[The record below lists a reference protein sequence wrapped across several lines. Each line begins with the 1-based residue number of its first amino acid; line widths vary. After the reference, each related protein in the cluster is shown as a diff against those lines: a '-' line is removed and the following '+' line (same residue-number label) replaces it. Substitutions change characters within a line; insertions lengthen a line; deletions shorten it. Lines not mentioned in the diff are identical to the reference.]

1 MGSRNC
7 AEPTCTAVEFRET
20 GFCHRHQDLVG
31 SQVPAKNDQPPPVI
45 VISKGMGAES
55 TSLAGVALA
64 LFGIGL
70 VAMLFGDF
78 DMVCCGV
85 LFIFIG
91 VVLGSYDVLS
101 RMFRPSQQ
109 RMG

>member
-1 MGSRNC
+1 MPSSSGSSGFSGAGKER
-7 AEPTCTAVEFRET
+7 PTPARDS
-20 GFCHRHQDLVG
+20 DLQG
-31 SQVPAKNDQPPPVI
+31 N
-45 VISKGMGAES
+45 GAES
-55 TSLAGVALA
+55 KSLAGVALA

-85 LFIFIG
+85 LFVFIG
-91 VVLGSYDVLS
+91 VVLGSYEVFS
-101 RMFRPSQQ
+101 RMFRPSPQ

>member
-1 MGSRNC
+1 MPSSSGSSGFSGAGKER
-7 AEPTCTAVEFRET
+7 PT
-20 GFCHRHQDLVG
+20 
-31 SQVPAKNDQPPPVI
+31 PPVI
-45 VISKGMGAES
+45 VISKGIGAES

-91 VVLGSYDVLS
+91 VVLGSYEVLS

>member
-7 AEPTCTAVEFRET
+7 AEPTCTAVEFRDT
-20 GFCHRHQDLVG
+20 GFCLRHQDLVG
-31 SQVPAKNDQPPPVI
+31 SQVPAKNDQPPPSVVI
-45 VISKGMGAES
+45 FKGVGAKS

-78 DMVCCGV
+78 DVVCCGV
-85 LFIFIG
+85 IFIFIG
-91 VVLGSYDVLS
+91 VVLGSYEVFS
-101 RMFRPSQQ
+101 RMFRPSPQ